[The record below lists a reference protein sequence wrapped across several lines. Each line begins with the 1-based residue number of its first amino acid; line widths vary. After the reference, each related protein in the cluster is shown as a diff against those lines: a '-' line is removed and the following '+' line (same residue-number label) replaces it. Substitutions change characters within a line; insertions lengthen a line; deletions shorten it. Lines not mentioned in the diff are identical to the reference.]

1 VTLDAFLR
9 LGETVTLG
17 THPFEADEIKAFA
30 RLYDPQPF
38 HVDEA
43 QAAQSLF
50 GKLCASG
57 WHTAAMWMKLNVSD
71 LERHADRPWEG
82 AGPRPE
88 WGPSPGFQKLRWP
101 KPVYAGESVTFTRT
115 ALNHRRTATRPGWR
129 MLQLR
134 CGATD
139 SSGDTV
145 LDFESAVMVKAA

>member
-1 VTLDAFLR
+1 MTLDAFFR

-17 THPFEADEIKAFA
+17 SHRFEPDEIKAFA

-43 QAAQSLF
+43 LAAQSLF
-50 GKLCASG
+50 GRLCASG
-57 WHTAAMWMKLNVSD
+57 WHTAAVWMKLNVAD
-71 LERHADRPWEG
+71 MERHADRPWEG
-82 AGPRPE
+82 VGPRPE

-101 KPVYAGESVTFTRT
+101 KPVYAGETVTFTRM
-115 ALNHRRTATRPGWR
+115 ALAHRRTATRPGWR
-129 MLQLR
+129 VLQLR

-139 SSGDTV
+139 SSGDAV